1 MTLRLWKTRHGL
13 VVERDDRFVAVDL
26 DIDDV
31 YVSDDPAALLDSAAG
46 SPAPEPDRPL
56 APIGSQEIWAAGVT
70 YQRSRSARI
79 EESEDAQDAYEKVY
93 DAERPELFF
102 KSLPGRVADP
112 GTDVHIRRDATW
124 NVPEPELTLAINAN
138 GDVFGYCVGND
149 VSSRDIEGEN
159 PLYLPQAKVY
169 DRSAA
174 VGPALT
180 ILPDPP
186 APETGIHL
194 QVDRDGEIVLRDS
207 TSLASMHRS
216 LDELVGYLYSELTF
230 PTGCLLMTGTGIVPD
245 SNFTLRLGDRVTISI
260 DGIGQLRN
268 TVGQRHT

>member
-1 MTLRLWKTRHGL
+1 MTSTLWKTRDGL
-13 VVERDDRFVAVDL
+13 VVQRDHQFVIVDL

-31 YVSDDPAALLDSAAG
+31 FVSDDPAALLDSIRG
-46 SPAPEPDRPL
+46 SSTSEPERPL

-70 YQRSRSARI
+70 YRRSQSARI

-93 DAERPELFF
+93 DADRPELFF

-112 GTDVHIRRDATW
+112 GTDIHIRRDANW
-124 NVPEPELTLAINAN
+124 NVPEPELTLAINAS
-138 GDVFGYCVGND
+138 GTVFGYCVGND

-174 VGPALT
+174 VGPALV
-180 ILPDPP
+180 ILPEPP
-186 APETGIHL
+186 APETQIHL
-194 QVDRDGEIVLRDS
+194 QIDRDGEIVLRDS
-207 TSLASMHRS
+207 TSLANMHRS
-216 LDELVGYLYSELTF
+216 LDELVGYLYRELTF

-245 SNFTLRLGDRVTISI
+245 NDFTLRLGDRVTVTI

-268 TVGQRHT
+268 TVSQRHA